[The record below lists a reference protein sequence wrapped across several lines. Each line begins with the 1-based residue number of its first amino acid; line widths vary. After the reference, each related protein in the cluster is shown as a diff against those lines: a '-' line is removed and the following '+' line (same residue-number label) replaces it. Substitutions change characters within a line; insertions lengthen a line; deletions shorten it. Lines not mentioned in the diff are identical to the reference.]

1 MKVILQEDV
10 KNLGKVGDL
19 VSVSNGYA
27 RNFLFPRRLA
37 AEATEKKGAEW
48 KHLQQVAEIRKKK
61 AVTKRKEL
69 IEKLSG
75 VTLTFQVEAGE
86 TDKIFGSITNHDV
99 SDALEVQG
107 YEVDKRDIELDDS
120 IRVLGQHKAMV
131 NLGEGL
137 QTEITL
143 VVERKSIV
151 EN

>member
-37 AEATEKKGAEW
+37 AEATEKKVAEW